1 MFSSTVIASI
11 GRASLSRAVESM
23 LDQGIDQDF
32 EVIVVNDSARPL
44 APASWQ
50 ESPRVRI
57 IHTQARERAVARN
70 TGAAIARGTYL
81 HFMDDDDWLL
91 PGALQLAW
99 ERSATAG
106 DAVCL
111 TGRAQVVDG
120 TDQVWGELDFALDG
134 NCAARLLAGA
144 YLLIGS
150 YFVRTDAFFAAGG
163 FDRSFGGSED
173 VHLPIRLALA
183 GDFAQIPAPIVAI
196 LRGLNWSTSTDYSQ
210 AVEENR
216 LIRDAALDLPG
227 AFGRLRASAH
237 SPYWKGRLVHAYGSS
252 CLLNWRYRRPFKF
265 LSRSLF
271 AGAAVLTSGTALANG
286 TFWRGVKDDQLPG
299 GLSEVME
306 RIDRAMLAA
315 SSGS

>member
-1 MFSSTVIASI
+1 MFSSTIIASI
-11 GRASLSRAVESM
+11 GRASLSRAVESV
-23 LDQGIDQDF
+23 LDQEFDQDF
-32 EVIVVNDSARPL
+32 EVVVVNDSARPL
-44 APASWQ
+44 APAAWQ
-50 ESPRVRI
+50 QSPRVQVVD
-57 IHTQARERAVARN
+57 TQARERAVARN
-70 TGAAIARGTYL
+70 TGAAVARGTYL

-91 PGALQLAW
+91 PCALQLAR

-111 TGRAQVVDG
+111 TGRTQVVDG
-120 TDQVWGELDFALDG
+120 TDRVWGELDFALDG
-134 NCAARLLAGA
+134 NCAVRLLAGA

-150 YFVRTDAFFAAGG
+150 YFVRSDAFFAAGG

-183 GDFAQIPAPIVAI
+183 GDFARIPAPIVAI
-196 LRGLNWSTSTDYSQ
+196 LRGLHWSTSTDYSK

-227 AFGRLRASAH
+227 AFGRLRASAD

-252 CLLNWRYRRPFKF
+252 CLLSWRYRRPFKF
-265 LSRSLF
+265 LSRSLH
-271 AGAAVLTSGTALANG
+271 ASAVLLASGPALANG
-286 TFWRGVKDDQLPG
+286 SFWRGVRDDQLPG

-306 RIDRAMLAA
+306 RIDRAMSAG